1 MSHLIRKLGCIR
13 ALAQLDHVSRAG
25 VPLDRATNTPPK
37 TVPSL
42 HTREATPARSVTS
55 AVELN
60 TTSALANYA
69 TEAGRNVDNTPEESG
84 EVDRNVDNTPEES
97 CEVDRNVD
105 NTPEES
111 CEADRNV
118 DNTPEESGEADR
130 NVDNTPEESC
140 EADSNVDNTPEESC
154 EADRN
159 VDNTPEESGEADSNV
174 DSTPEESG
182 EADMNVDNTPEESCE
197 ADSNVDNT
205 PEDSCEADSNVDNTP
220 EESCESDRNVDN
232 TPEESCESDRNVDN
246 TPEESCRPTQ
256 QGKVGPTNPYIRPYT
271 NCSVAR
277 DEVMHAVV
285 LLVALLV
292 AGVRGLCPPEG
303 DILPCRCTMREEELQ
318 IWCSHSD
325 LTKVLAGLQ
334 AVGGAVSRPVDELI
348 LENNYLPS
356 LPGGAFSSLRVSR
369 LMLRDNGLERVASS
383 WLAGLEDSLLELFV
397 VEPRLRSLPVDCLEQ
412 LRGLEAITIQGGAMK
427 RIPRLSGLRRLRYV
441 QIKSPSLVELS
452 PHGFK
457 SLPDL
462 EQLHVVHS
470 PHLTRLEAGLLQDMN
485 RLRLVNISHC
495 GLTWLHPRAMARLPV
510 LTELALR
517 GNR

>member
-1 MSHLIRKLGCIR
+1 MEITPTVLLINV
-13 ALAQLDHVSRAG
+13 A
-25 VPLDRATNTPPK
+25 VPTN
-37 TVPSL
+37 
-42 HTREATPARSVTS
+42 E
-55 AVELN
+55 
-60 TTSALANYA
+60 
-69 TEAGRNVDNTPEESG
+69 
-84 EVDRNVDNTPEES
+84 
-97 CEVDRNVD
+97 
-105 NTPEES
+105 
-111 CEADRNV
+111 
-118 DNTPEESGEADR
+118 
-130 NVDNTPEESC
+130 
-140 EADSNVDNTPEESC
+140 
-154 EADRN
+154 
-159 VDNTPEESGEADSNV
+159 
-174 DSTPEESG
+174 
-182 EADMNVDNTPEESCE
+182 
-197 ADSNVDNT
+197 
-205 PEDSCEADSNVDNTP
+205 
-220 EESCESDRNVDN
+220 
-232 TPEESCESDRNVDN
+232 
-246 TPEESCRPTQ
+246 
-256 QGKVGPTNPYIRPYT
+256 KVGDYVQSNSSKE
-271 NCSVAR
+271 NCLEQSAR
-277 DEVMHAVV
+277 RRYM
-285 LLVALLV
+285 
-292 AGVRGLCPPEG
+292 
-303 DILPCRCTMREEELQ
+303 
-318 IWCSHSD
+318 CSHSD

-397 VEPRLRSLPVDCLEQ
+397 VEPKLRSLPVDCLEQ

-470 PHLTRLEAGLLQDMN
+470 PHLTRLEAGLFQDMN

-517 GNR
+517 GNRLMDAGMVSRSVRDLPALSTLRLDDNLIERLGEASFVDLPALREVHITGNRILDIHRGAFHRYRGDRCSQKQRAGLDLSYNDLQRLDARLLANLPSLRRLDVSGNVLSMVDPATFLPTPALEHVNLSGNALTSFHPATFRHLLNLYELDLGWNRMREIVPGLPRGIEYLHMARNQVRDRVPSHGSQPGER